1 MALGF
6 PEIRF
11 NLGRFQELGPGHG
24 MVAWHGSG
32 ELEDCKAE
40 CKELRQFAAEKA
52 GKRKMMA
59 M

>member
-1 MALGF
+1 MATFDSTWGDSKSWALG
-6 PEIRF
+6 
-11 NLGRFQELGPGHG
+11 
-24 MVAWHGSG
+24 MAWHGSG

-52 GKRKMMA
+52 GKHSKMMEI